1 MKTQKKLRHLNIKL
15 LILDVDGVLTD
26 GKIYISDN
34 GIETKS
40 FNIQDGLGLKLLLE
54 NGIDIAVI
62 SGRKSNATKIRMREL
77 GIKHA
82 YFGASDK
89 IKIFTSLK
97 KKLCLKN
104 ENIASIGDDLPDLP
118 IMQQVGF
125 SIAVANAVPEVRKIA
140 DYTTKNK
147 GGDGAVR
154 EACTIILNSKL
165 QPHIL

>member
-1 MKTQKKLRHLNIKL
+1 MKTHKKIKCLNIKL

-40 FNIQDGLGLKLLLE
+40 FNIQDGLGLKLLL
-54 NGIDIAVI
+54 NNAINIAVI

-82 YFGASDK
+82 YFGATDK
-89 IKIFTSLK
+89 IKIFNSLK
-97 KKLCLKN
+97 KKLRLKN
-104 ENIASIGDDLPDLP
+104 ENIAYIGDDLPDLP

-125 SIAVANAVPEVRKIA
+125 SIAVANAVPKVRKIA
-140 DYTTKNK
+140 DYVTKNK
-147 GGDGAVR
+147 GGKGAVR
-154 EACTIILNSKL
+154 EACDMLL
-165 QPHIL
+165 

>member
-1 MKTQKKLRHLNIKL
+1 MKTHKKLKHLNIKL

-40 FNIQDGLGLKLLLE
+40 FNIQDGLGLKLLL
-54 NGIDIAVI
+54 NNAINVAVI
-62 SGRKSNATKIRMREL
+62 SGRKSNATKIRVREL

-82 YFGASDK
+82 YFGVADK
-89 IKIFTSLK
+89 IKIFNSLK

-104 ENIASIGDDLPDLP
+104 ENIACIGDDLPDLP
-118 IMQQVGF
+118 IIQQVGF
-125 SIAVANAVPEVRKIA
+125 SIAVANAVPEIRKIV

-154 EACTIILNSKL
+154 EACDMIL
-165 QPHIL
+165 